1 MASSDEQRA
10 RRADARPVAG
20 DGHSSVLAEH
30 VDEIVA
36 LAARAPSV
44 HNTQPWRFK
53 LNGAALELHTDP
65 DRQLDRLDPH
75 GREMVISCGAALLG
89 VRLAVRR
96 LGYQPIVELLP
107 RRSRPDLLARVRLGD
122 AEPIRASEQ
131 RLLDAIRR
139 RHTHRGSFA
148 AEPLPDG
155 LVVVL
160 QRDAESEGA
169 TLVLVRDSNDYDEL
183 ATLVAAAERQ
193 QRRRPLL
200 VGELGSW
207 TRSRRA
213 ATRDG
218 VPAVAFASSPADRR
232 EGLAQRD
239 FDLGRGWGTLSAT
252 DQAPG
257 LTAVLTTSADTP
269 ADWLRAGQALHRVLL
284 HAAQKWVFATLHTQ
298 PLELP
303 PLRAAVQT
311 QLRLPGAPQMVLQL
325 GRAHIAR
332 LTARRPTNDFLMP

>member
-1 MASSDEQRA
+1 MNSIDEKRTH
-10 RRADARPVAG
+10 RADARPVAG
-20 DGHSSVLAEH
+20 DGHSPVLAAY
-30 VDEIVA
+30 VAEIVA

-65 DRQLDRLDPH
+65 DRQLGRLDPH

-107 RRSRPDLLARVRLGD
+107 RRGRPDLLARVRLGD
-122 AEPIRASEQ
+122 AEPVRASEQ

-139 RHTHRGSFA
+139 RHTHRGPFA
-148 AEPLPDG
+148 AEPLPGG
-155 LVVVL
+155 LVEAL
-160 QRDAESEGA
+160 PRDAESEGA
-169 TLVLVRDSNDYDEL
+169 TLVLIRDSNRYNEL
-183 ATLVAAAERQ
+183 ATLVAAAERE

-213 ATRDG
+213 TTRDG
-218 VPAVAFASSPADRR
+218 VPAVAFASSPAAQR
-232 EGLAQRD
+232 GALAQRD

-252 DQAPG
+252 DQAPA
-257 LTAVLTTSADTP
+257 LTAVLTTGGDTP
-269 ADWLRAGQALHRVLL
+269 ADRLRAGQALHRVLL
-284 HAAQKWVFATLHTQ
+284 HAAQHWVFASLHTQ
-298 PLELP
+298 PLELA

-311 QLRLPGAPQMVLQL
+311 ELRLPGAPQMVLQL
-325 GRAHIAR
+325 GRAHVAR
-332 LTARRPTNDFLMP
+332 LTARRPANDFLMP